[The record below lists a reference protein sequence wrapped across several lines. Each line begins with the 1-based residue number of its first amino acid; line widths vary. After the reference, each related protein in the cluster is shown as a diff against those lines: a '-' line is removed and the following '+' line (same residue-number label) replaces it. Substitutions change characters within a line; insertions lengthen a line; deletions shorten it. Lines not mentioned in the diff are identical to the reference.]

1 MNNVQLNHG
10 KDLSHKQ
17 GEGLTEGFPVSRPQA
32 RSLLTYE
39 QDGLNSRVIVTWR
52 EGVAPDATRRILEER
67 IASQPM
73 FRTIVQIRDP
83 LLNSLQSVGSG
94 QTNWINTSHPT
105 EFDAAIDRPFS
116 TNDNEVLRIVF
127 QHKTDGTG
135 LVRLGLS
142 TPPYVSDIDGLLLL
156 LTPED
161 NQEDLTFQHF
171 SEWSLEQEESAK
183 HESIDS
189 TPLDIKTVPGQGWQ
203 RRQATV
209 FDAAT
214 SALIEAGPKIV
225 TAACAVLEPLFL
237 QDEQDA
243 IVCTASLDG
252 RIFDKFAT
260 VAGPFR
266 QCVTFQ
272 FPRGIEDASDFTARI
287 EESLDSSLLRAVSA
301 DQPITAQQECL
312 IEVVKV
318 PQLHSLFSPAHI
330 DISTTASPKLHVQI
344 VCFTSGT
351 YVKVISE
358 LSEIDDSIV
367 EGLASKIL
375 TALRGIAATQ
385 NSTVDD
391 LGGRKLPE
399 FPRHQ
404 HGTETIIDLLQET
417 AKRIPNSPAF
427 VTESS
432 VHSFEDLA
440 IASAAL
446 ASQLISQLDT
456 GARVLIFADR
466 SFDAAVAMLG
476 TLYAGMVCVP
486 ILREHPDDRVREIVR
501 ISGATGAVAESVDL
515 IRAGRIEGLTV
526 LPALGHPLKEIA
538 PVKVSSNEPAY
549 ILFTSGSTGTPKGV
563 SVAHYSVVNLLRALD
578 LRIYGSPTTPIRI
591 SVNAPLGFD
600 ASMKQFFQVTL
611 GKTLIPIPAD
621 VRTDPVALMDY
632 VEKMQISALDVTPTI
647 LKAMIAVGFGSQPK
661 GLPRT
666 ILVGGEAID
675 QSLWDNVSRWRG
687 CEVWNVYGP
696 TEATVNTLVARVRN
710 TPYPTLGFPLESIH
724 VAAVNAKGYE
734 IPTGAV
740 GELQIGGAGVALGYL
755 GASPKEDGNFTQ
767 NSSGA
772 RSYRSGDH
780 VRRLADGSYEF
791 IGRKDEQVKLT
802 GQRLELGEIR
812 SRILDQEDVANAAV
826 LLDKRIEGSP
836 RLVAAVTARRLP
848 DQRFADISAVSVSSA
863 LRSTLPS
870 FMVPQAIVV
879 VEQIPMT
886 PQGKLD
892 RLKLLK
898 LIDEHEEAED
908 ELVEAQITTTNEE
921 SQVEPRERLLNIW
934 RSVLRRPTLT
944 INDDFFNNGGDS
956 IRAILMQSK
965 ALEVGIKISL
975 RDLHGTP
982 TIAALLPLV
991 GAEPVI
997 QTPVAQA
1004 PSTTKTA
1011 FEPISNVI
1019 RRWRPSSMQRVMLL
1033 ATISRKDAQ
1042 VFHNATVTTVASA
1055 FDADRFRQALH
1066 DVKRAHPVLAA
1077 RLSFE
1082 ADEISFV
1089 HDPALIDTT
1098 FDYHDLRAHSPEDAE
1113 AMVAEHVRSLQR
1125 VSFHADKGELVRY
1138 GIFELAND
1146 RFDLMVED
1154 HHATLDGYSL
1164 NALITELVR
1173 RTVGLEVNPTDDLA
1187 VYSALTADE
1196 LAADTSSA
1204 AETFWKEQLAALPP
1218 RKALAP
1224 ARARS
1229 QQAEM
1234 RQANVLIS
1242 REIVGAIASRS
1253 RRAGISTKAI
1263 LFALHIEAITQ
1274 VLGEKPSAIGAVFSL
1289 RPEVERSLDAI
1300 GNFLNVLPVPTT
1312 DSNDFFAEAQGFDRF
1327 DRAVFAHKAV
1337 SKEKLS
1343 AWVGNAASFDVV
1355 FNFIQFAEPDA
1366 ENGDVHEVERRYF
1379 AVDAMVP
1386 VSTDWDLSGDQL
1398 HLGFQYDANRVT
1410 PALVSQLEDAFK
1422 KAVQNFINEEQKNVE
1437 ATHHAVKDQILAI
1450 VGESLECQ
1458 PTIDDHLDTLGLDS
1472 LNLVGLTCRL
1482 REELSVELDLHKL
1495 LAVDTVSD
1503 LISLC
1508 QPTGTMPSSSFVELS
1523 APRMM
1528 PPRARVVCLLPPGV
1542 AAGALDPW
1550 CDLVPSDISVHVL
1563 KYTEFSADEN
1573 LPFELFMEQ
1582 IVEAVEPLTDRPIVL
1597 VGSCFGS
1604 VLAYEV
1610 GRRLSQKPFAIVVFA
1625 SPSPSLHGPD
1635 GPGFKYH
1642 NMTTREVT
1650 QELLHMA
1657 VMPEKDMQNRA
1668 VMASILP
1675 KLRGLSQ
1682 VATGYRCKR
1691 IPVESPIVS
1700 VWPTSDAITTQEQME
1715 AWQSLT
1721 NESFTSLQMDGG
1733 HAVLM
1738 NDPETAYRAAGIQKI
1753 LDSIKVIA
1761 KNNTTSSMAA
1771 RAEEA
1776 LA

>member
-1 MNNVQLNHG
+1 M
-10 KDLSHKQ
+10 D
-17 GEGLTEGFPVSRPQA
+17 E
-32 RSLLTYE
+32 
-39 QDGLNSRVIVTWR
+39 
-52 EGVAPDATRRILEER
+52 
-67 IASQPM
+67 
-73 FRTIVQIRDP
+73 
-83 LLNSLQSVGSG
+83 
-94 QTNWINTSHPT
+94 
-105 EFDAAIDRPFS
+105 
-116 TNDNEVLRIVF
+116 
-127 QHKTDGTG
+127 
-135 LVRLGLS
+135 
-142 TPPYVSDIDGLLLL
+142 
-156 LTPED
+156 
-161 NQEDLTFQHF
+161 
-171 SEWSLEQEESAK
+171 
-183 HESIDS
+183 
-189 TPLDIKTVPGQGWQ
+189 
-203 RRQATV
+203 
-209 FDAAT
+209 
-214 SALIEAGPKIV
+214 PKII
-225 TAACAVLEPLFL
+225 AAAYAVLEPFFI
-237 QDEQDA
+237 QDEREKIA
-243 IVCTASLDG
+243 CVASLNG
-252 RIFDKFAT
+252 RIFDKFEG
-260 VAGPFR
+260 VSGPFR
-266 QCVTFQ
+266 QDVLLE
-272 FPRGIEDASDFTARI
+272 FPRGIEAASDYFSRI
-287 EESLDSSLLRAVSA
+287 EESLESNLMRALST
-301 DQPITAQQECL
+301 DLKITEHQECK
-312 IEVVKV
+312 IEIVEL
-318 PQLHSLFSPAHI
+318 PPLHDLFSSAQLEIH
-330 DISTTASPKLHVQI
+330 SHTSSKLHVQI
-344 VCFTSGT
+344 TCNSSTTRVSVT
-351 YVKVISE
+351 SE
-358 LSEIDDSIV
+358 LAEIDDTFI
-367 EGLASKIL
+367 EELASQIL
-375 TALRGIAATQ
+375 AAVRDITANRTA
-385 NSTVDD
+385 TVDV
-391 LGGRKLPE
+391 LAGRKLPE
-399 FPRHQ
+399 FPKHQ
-404 HGTETIIDLLQET
+404 PGEETIIDLLQET
-417 AKRIPNSPAF
+417 VNRIPNSQAF

-432 VHSFEDLA
+432 THSFKDLA
-440 IASAAL
+440 VASTAL
-446 ASQLISQLDT
+446 ASQLISQLEP
-456 GARVLIFADR
+456 GARILIFADR

-501 ISGATGAVAESVDL
+501 LSGATGAVAEQGDL
-515 IRAGRIEGLTV
+515 LRAGRIEGLTV
-526 LPALGHPLKEIA
+526 LPALGHTTQEID
-538 PVKVSSNEPAY
+538 PVRVPSNGTAY

-563 SVAHYSVVNLLRALD
+563 SVAHHSVVNLLRALD
-578 LRIYGSPTTPIRI
+578 LRIYGSPSTPIRI

-600 ASMKQFFQVTL
+600 ASMKQFFQVAL

-632 VEKMQISALDVTPTI
+632 VEKMQIAALDVTPTI
-647 LKAMIAVGFGSQPK
+647 LKAMIAVGFGNQSK

-675 QSLWDNVSRWRG
+675 QSLWDTVSRWRS

-696 TEATVNTLVARVRN
+696 TEATVNTLVARIRN
-710 TPYPTLGFPLESIH
+710 TPYPTLGYPLENIH
-724 VAAVNAKGYE
+724 VSAVNTKGFE
-734 IPTGAV
+734 IPKGAV

-755 GASPKEDGNFTQ
+755 GASPKENGNFTQ
-767 NSSGA
+767 NSNGA
-772 RSYRSGDH
+772 RLYRSGDH
-780 VRRLADGSYEF
+780 VRSLADGSYEF

-812 SRILDQEDVANAAV
+812 SRILDQEEVANAAV
-826 LLDKRIEGSP
+826 LLDKRIESSP
-836 RLVAAVTARRLP
+836 RLVAAVTARRLT
-848 DQRFADISAVSVSSA
+848 DQSFADISAMSISTA

-870 FMVPQAIVV
+870 FMIPQVIVV

-892 RLKLLK
+892 RLTLLKIIDQREEVENKLL
-898 LIDEHEEAED
+898 DAE
-908 ELVEAQITTTNEE
+908 VTTINTE
-921 SQVEPRERLLNIW
+921 SQGEPRELLLNIW

-982 TIAALLPLV
+982 TISALLPLG

-997 QTPVAQA
+997 QSPVTLAPVAA
-1004 PSTTKTA
+1004 KSTSG
-1011 FEPISNVI
+1011 PISNVV

-1033 ATISRKDAQ
+1033 ATISRKDPQ
-1042 VFHNATVTTVASA
+1042 VFHNATVTTVASP
-1055 FDADRFRQALH
+1055 FDAERFRQALL

-1082 ADEISFV
+1082 AGEISFV

-1098 FDYHDLRAHSPEDAE
+1098 FEYHDLRAYSPEGAE
-1113 AMVAEHVRSLQR
+1113 EKVAEHVRSLQR

-1146 RFDLMVED
+1146 RFELMVED

-1196 LAADTSSA
+1196 LAADTSYA
-1204 AETFWKEQLAALPP
+1204 AEAFWKEQLVALPP

-1253 RRAGISTKAI
+1253 RNAGISTKAI
-1263 LFALHIEAITQ
+1263 LFALHIEAVTQ
-1274 VLGEKPSAIGAVFSL
+1274 VLGEKPSVIGAVFSL

-1312 DSNDFFAEAQGFDRF
+1312 DSHDFLAEAQGFDRF

-1337 SKEKLS
+1337 SKEKLA
-1343 AWVGNAASFDVV
+1343 AWVGSAASFDVV

-1398 HLGFQYDANRVT
+1398 HLGFQYDANRVS
-1410 PALVSQLEDAFK
+1410 PAVVSQLEDAFK
-1422 KAVQNFINEEQKNVE
+1422 KAVQSFINEERRNVE
-1437 ATHHAVKDQILAI
+1437 ATHHAVKDQIIAI
-1450 VGESLECQ
+1450 VGESLESK
-1458 PTIDDHLDTLGLDS
+1458 PTLEDHLDTLGLDS

-1495 LAVDTVSD
+1495 LAVDTVAD
-1503 LISLC
+1503 LVSLC

-1523 APRMM
+1523 APRVI
-1528 PPRARVVCLLPPGV
+1528 PPRARIVCLLPPGV
-1542 AAGALDPW
+1542 AAGALDSW

-1573 LPFELFMEQ
+1573 MPFELFMEQ
-1582 IVEAVEPLTDRPIVL
+1582 IVEAVEPLADRPIVL

-1668 VMASILP
+1668 VMAAILP

-1691 IPVESPIVS
+1691 IPVESPIIS
-1700 VWPTSDAITTQEQME
+1700 VWPKSDAITTQEQME
-1715 AWQSLT
+1715 AWKSLT
-1721 NESFTSLQMDGG
+1721 NQTFTSLQMEGG

-1738 NDPETAYRAAGIQKI
+1738 NDPERAYKAAGIQII
-1753 LDSIKVIA
+1753 LDLIKVIS
-1761 KNNTTSSMAA
+1761 KKRSSANIDLKI
-1771 RAEEA
+1771 EET